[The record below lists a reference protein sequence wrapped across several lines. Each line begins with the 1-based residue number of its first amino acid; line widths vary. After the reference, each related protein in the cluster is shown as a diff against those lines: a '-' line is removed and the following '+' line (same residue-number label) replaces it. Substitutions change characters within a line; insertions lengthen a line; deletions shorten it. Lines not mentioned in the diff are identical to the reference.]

1 MGLILD
7 SSVLIAA
14 ERTGVNA
21 IQSLRH
27 IRQHL
32 GQQSVAIS
40 TITLMEM
47 AHGLARADSSAR
59 RDVRQRFLDDI
70 VSVMT
75 IQPVTTSI
83 ALRAGRIDG
92 ENKSRGAQVA
102 LSDLLIGVTALELGY
117 GVATHNLR
125 HFGMI
130 REVNVVAF

>member
-32 GQQSVAIS
+32 EEQSVAIS

-59 RDVRQRFLDDI
+59 RDVRQRFLDDL

-83 ALRAGRIDG
+83 ALRAGQMDG
-92 ENKSRGAQVA
+92 ENKSRGVQVA

-117 GVATHNLR
+117 GVSTHNLR
-125 HFGMI
+125 HFRMI
-130 REVNVVAF
+130 PGVNVLAF